1 MRVKANA
8 LLLIA
13 GFTFL
18 GGCSKPMRQI
28 TSSPTGAE
36 VTFNGRL
43 VGISPTMEKE
53 PPYGQKCW
61 DAGTY
66 SVKLPGYKPFSKWRD
81 GSCEDVVD
89 NLLLEKLTEISLDIT
104 SNPPE
109 AAIFFGKDIKK
120 KKVNAVTELGN
131 TPLHLSKNDAET
143 TSKPTWD
150 KGFYKASLKGYRN
163 KIIEVEETDKSYK
176 INFDLVPLP
185 IVPEPPA
192 VSYPTPE
199 SVVITPVMLDNNK
212 DQLLSISE
220 SDNIALLPFNE
231 PAGSGA
237 GSLMTDSLILSL
249 KNRGY
254 KVVDRDS
261 IERIMKEHGMLA
273 ERKTSADDL
282 EMINKLGKIISAK
295 YFIFGAIT
303 DYSAKSE
310 TVSISPVIVDSEKG
324 RYQKEFSAYNAYY
337 ASEEEQP
344 PLTLKSLQ
352 TWEMDYVSKPKSYYI
367 TIARV
372 GITAKMVDVSST
384 KIMWV
389 GIANTTDMRLQE
401 AVKRIANTMIDDF
414 TGTKMQ
420 VSQDPSKK

>member
-1 MRVKANA
+1 
-8 LLLIA
+8 
-13 GFTFL
+13 
-18 GGCSKPMRQI
+18 
-28 TSSPTGAE
+28 
-36 VTFNGRL
+36 
-43 VGISPTMEKE
+43 
-53 PPYGQKCW
+53 
-61 DAGTY
+61 
-66 SVKLPGYKPFSKWRD
+66 
-81 GSCEDVVD
+81 
-89 NLLLEKLTEISLDIT
+89 
-104 SNPPE
+104 
-109 AAIFFGKDIKK
+109 
-120 KKVNAVTELGN
+120 
-131 TPLHLSKNDAET
+131 
-143 TSKPTWD
+143 
-150 KGFYKASLKGYRN
+150 
-163 KIIEVEETDKSYK
+163 
-176 INFDLVPLP
+176 
-185 IVPEPPA
+185 
-192 VSYPTPE
+192 
-199 SVVITPVMLDNNK
+199 
-212 DQLLSISE
+212 
-220 SDNIALLPFNE
+220 
-231 PAGSGA
+231 
-237 GSLMTDSLILSL
+237 
-249 KNRGY
+249 
-254 KVVDRDS
+254 
-261 IERIMKEHGMLA
+261 
-273 ERKTSADDL
+273 
-282 EMINKLGKIISAK
+282 MINKLGKIISAK